1 MLVTVGGRVKGYE
14 EKHTPKKKK
23 KRNRP
28 PKVKNHFKFAIM
40 FVFLITL

>member
-23 KRNRP
+23 K
-28 PKVKNHFKFAIM
+28 KETGHQKWK
-40 FVFLITL
+40 ITLNLQLCLYF